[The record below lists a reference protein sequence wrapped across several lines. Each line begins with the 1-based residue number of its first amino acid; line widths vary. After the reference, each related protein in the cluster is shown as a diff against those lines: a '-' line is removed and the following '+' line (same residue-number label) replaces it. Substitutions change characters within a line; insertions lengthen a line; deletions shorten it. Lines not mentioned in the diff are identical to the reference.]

1 MTAKTAK
8 MTAKTNAKTAKMTA
22 IVNLEIVIC
31 CLTLI

>member
-31 CLTLI
+31 